1 MPKAIRI
8 AALLLLTIA
17 VVLVITAINLGR
29 RTSATSTPVSHDATA
44 APKPQLIA
52 VAAQSALPA
61 GHLLSAG
68 DLLTTPLDQSR
79 SGSFKHPAE
88 LAGAVLARDLQA
100 GEVITRD
107 MLLQGIATQLRAGE
121 RALAIPVDEL
131 IGVGNRIA
139 PGDYVDVFMSL
150 REPDSSDT
158 ARKDNTQ
165 ARLLLSRLRVLGYGS
180 RDLTATSEQEQS
192 DQIEPGAEQDKDSRA
207 ATIAADSGGGSNT
220 QTGEVAARTAVLAVP
235 IEQAGRLLLGAH
247 SGKLYLALRNP
258 GDQAIA
264 DETAF
269 ASPASVLGL
278 RRDLDPTARA
288 MAMTP
293 ENQAYAGID
302 LLALAGKNLQQGTTV
317 GTSAVTPQRPAR
329 RSPARSPNQVEIIRG
344 AAPAAPLSS
353 P

>member
-29 RTSATSTPVSHDATA
+29 RTSATSAPVSHDAAA
-44 APKPQLIA
+44 APKPQLVA

-61 GHLLSAG
+61 GHLLSAS
-68 DLLTTPLDQSR
+68 DLRTTPLEQSR
-79 SGSFKHPAE
+79 SGSFKHPGE

-150 REPDSSDT
+150 REPDSSDS

-180 RDLTATSEQEQS
+180 RDLTAASEQEQR
-192 DQIEPGAEQDKDSRA
+192 DEIEPGAEQDKDSRA
-207 ATIAADSGGGSNT
+207 ATIAADSGGSNT

-302 LLALAGKNLQQGTTV
+302 LLALAGKNLQQGSTA
-317 GTSAVTPQRPAR
+317 GTSATTPQRPTR
-329 RSPARSPNQVEIIRG
+329 RSPARSPGQVEIIRG